1 MKHSVDGS
9 VVVFAN
15 ASTPE
20 ARNAA
25 LDFARRGWFVVLAG
39 ASDTTL
45 NELKKYIHMTGG
57 VAHVVPANPK
67 TPDDLARGSPQETL
81 CSHCLQMVEYFL
93 GNASQ
98 SFSVGLDAGNG
109 MPGSQETC
117 GDTRAHQSESD
128 DAEWDPFRDIPEG
141 SVSGLWLR
149 ITPDCHVLSSLPAAP
164 APFHDRQYAVNA
176 SSPGR
181 FSLS

>member
-45 NELKKYIHMTGG
+45 NELKKYIQMTGG
-57 VAHVVPANPK
+57 VAHVVPADPK
-67 TPDDLARGSPQETL
+67 TREGRLRLNYEATAWFGRVDKWI
-81 CSHCLQMVEYFL
+81 
-93 GNASQ
+93 
-98 SFSVGLDAGNG
+98 
-109 MPGSQETC
+109 
-117 GDTRAHQSESD
+117 D
-128 DAEWDPFRDIPEG
+128 DARATENETSRNSRWKSLLVVGCAVVAVGFIG
-141 SVSGLWLR
+141 SR
-149 ITPDCHVLSSLPAAP
+149 IRQSRSNEPSSDSASTPK
-164 APFHDRQYAVNA
+164 
-176 SSPGR
+176 
-181 FSLS
+181 